1 MVLKKDSDKKI
12 EKLQNLR
19 QKANAAGGEKRIATQ
34 HASGKLTARER
45 IDLLFDKN
53 TFQEIDQFVKP
64 ANTKKETGVLGDG
77 VITGYGKIN
86 GRKICCYAQDF
97 TVLGGSL
104 SEISGKKICKLM
116 DLAMKIG
123 SPIIGIIDSGGARIQ
138 EGIGSLSGYSS
149 IFYKNVQ
156 ASGIIPQIS
165 IIAGPA
171 AGGATYS
178 PALTDFIFMVDGIS
192 QMYITGPD
200 VIRAVTNENISHEEL
215 GGSNTHSSKSGVS
228 HFSVKSEI
236 DCFNMVKDLLS
247 YLPQNNAEEPPTSTP
262 INTSPLE
269 EDPTI
274 SNILPPKISQPYDMK
289 KIIQRIIDND
299 NLFEIHKE
307 FAKNIII
314 GFSKINAQTVGIVA
328 QQPLHMGGVLDID
341 ASVKAA
347 RFIRFCDAFNI
358 PILTLID
365 VPGFMP
371 GVDQE
376 SSGIIRHGAKLIYAY
391 AEATVPKISVLIRK
405 AYGGAYIVM
414 SSKDLCGDINFAWP
428 TGEIAVMGAEGAIN
442 IIHRKQIAQSKDP
455 ETLKTK
461 LLEDYTEE
469 FMSPYIAANK
479 GLIDEVIEPKD
490 TRSKIISAL
499 EILSTKREFA
509 PQKKHG
515 TIPL

>member
-45 IDLLFDKN
+45 IELLFDKN

-200 VIRAVTNENISHEEL
+200 VISCR
-215 GGSNTHSSKSGVS
+215 
-228 HFSVKSEI
+228 
-236 DCFNMVKDLLS
+236 
-247 YLPQNNAEEPPTSTP
+247 
-262 INTSPLE
+262 
-269 EDPTI
+269 
-274 SNILPPKISQPYDMK
+274 
-289 KIIQRIIDND
+289 
-299 NLFEIHKE
+299 
-307 FAKNIII
+307 
-314 GFSKINAQTVGIVA
+314 
-328 QQPLHMGGVLDID
+328 
-341 ASVKAA
+341 
-347 RFIRFCDAFNI
+347 
-358 PILTLID
+358 
-365 VPGFMP
+365 
-371 GVDQE
+371 
-376 SSGIIRHGAKLIYAY
+376 
-391 AEATVPKISVLIRK
+391 
-405 AYGGAYIVM
+405 
-414 SSKDLCGDINFAWP
+414 
-428 TGEIAVMGAEGAIN
+428 
-442 IIHRKQIAQSKDP
+442 
-455 ETLKTK
+455 
-461 LLEDYTEE
+461 
-469 FMSPYIAANK
+469 NK
-479 GLIDEVIEPKD
+479 
-490 TRSKIISAL
+490 
-499 EILSTKREFA
+499 
-509 PQKKHG
+509 
-515 TIPL
+515 

>member
-12 EKLQNLR
+12 EKLQSLR
-19 QKANAAGGEKRIATQ
+19 QKANAAGGKKRIANQ

-45 IDLLFDKN
+45 IEILFDKN

-77 VITGYGKIN
+77 VITGYGKIQ

-97 TVLGGSL
+97 TILGGSL
-104 SEISGKKICKLM
+104 SENAGKKICKIM

-156 ASGIIPQIS
+156 ASGMIPQIS

-178 PALTDFIFMVDGIS
+178 PALTDFIFMVEGIS

-200 VIRAVTNENISHEEL
+200 VIRAVTNEIISHEEL
-215 GGSNTHSSKSGVS
+215 GGSQTHSSKSGVS
-228 HFSVKSEI
+228 HFSVKSEN
-236 DCFNMVKDLLS
+236 DCFNMVRDLLS
-247 YLPQNNAEEPPTSTP
+247 YLPQNNTEEPPTTKFINDST
-262 INTSPLE
+262 L

-274 SNILPPKISQPYDMK
+274 SNILPSKISQPYDMK
-289 KIIQRIIDND
+289 QIIQRITDSGT
-299 NLFEIHKE
+299 LFEVHQL

-314 GFSKINAQTVGIVA
+314 AFSKINGQSIGIVA
-328 QQPLHMGGVLDID
+328 QQPLHMGGVLNID

-371 GVDQE
+371 GVEQE

-414 SSKDLCGDINFAWP
+414 SSKDLCGDINFSWP

-442 IIHRKQIAQSKDP
+442 IINRKQLAESKDP

-469 FMSPYIAANK
+469 FMTPYIAASK
-479 GLIDEVIEPKD
+479 GLIDEVIDPKD

-499 EILSTKREFA
+499 EILNTKREFA